1 MSSFLVLMALL
12 WGADE
17 DMSTEQLRD
26 EIQSVQA
33 QTDQYVADN
42 ADLTLRID
50 DLEAKLAELQE
61 QISETELQEHSAGGD
76 GAAGETGSPDS

>member
-17 DMSTEQLRD
+17 DMTTEQLRE

-42 ADLTLRID
+42 VDLTLRID

-61 QISETELQEHSAGGD
+61 QISETELQEHSGGD
-76 GAAGETGSPDS
+76 TSEDSGTPDS

>member
-17 DMSTEQLRD
+17 DMTTEQLRE

-42 ADLTLRID
+42 VDLTLRID

-61 QISETELQEHSAGGD
+61 QISETELQEHGGGD
-76 GAAGETGSPDS
+76 TSEDSGTPDS